1 MPNAPDLIDYQNTGR
16 LHGISMPATKDHASD
31 SKGPLPLVFAVT
43 GHRDLRKQDEEL
55 LRQRVQEIFS
65 ELNETYPSTPLR
77 LLSGLAEGA
86 DRLVAKIALN
96 NDIELVACLPMERS
110 SYEAD
115 FQATESRQEFQ
126 QLLACSSQVISLP
139 LVDGNTAKMMQE
151 QGPARDKQYRRLG
164 EFLVEHCQIL
174 IALWDGTDS
183 DLVGG
188 TSSVVRLQLGE
199 NCTCDTSSMSPL
211 DFPETGP
218 VYHILTP
225 RTKNTN
231 TAGKLFERHDKYHEG
246 FENEEAAKKAYAGL
260 FQRMNLFNR
269 DAVTYRAKLETA
281 IIQSQEWLI
290 PSPVR
295 ARLPRELQKFIE
307 YYGLADALAIYFR
320 KWTHWLM
327 GGLIFGCGLIGLLL
341 FTIFAHGPSMLQPI
355 TFWLYLGILALAF
368 IIYRYANSGKLKTR
382 YVDYRALAEG
392 LRVQTFWT
400 LAGIKH
406 TVANHYLRKQK
417 SELDWIRS
425 AIRAWALKLQSMS
438 VRPDLPLVQ
447 KHWVDDQAR
456 FFQKRARQDFKHYRR
471 ERALTGVCIVALAF
485 VAFIWGC
492 IMALS
497 VVGVISGLTPQSLG
511 AKLLFLPGMEINGA
525 VAIIMTMLPGIAGA
539 IAAFSVKMAFSE
551 QRKQYA
557 RMRDLYSRGSLCLAE
572 ALSKGDQQLAQR
584 IVLDLGKEAL
594 EENGDWVL
602 LHREREF
609 EIRLG
614 G

>member
-1 MPNAPDLIDYQNTGR
+1 MPNAPDLIDYQKTGR
-16 LHGISMPATKDHASD
+16 LHGINMPATKDHVPD
-31 SKGPLPLVFAVT
+31 SKGPLPLVLAVT

-55 LRQRVQEIFS
+55 LRRKVKEIFS
-65 ELNETYPSTPLR
+65 ELSRTYPFTPLR

-86 DRLVAKIALN
+86 DRLVAHVALN

-110 SYEAD
+110 LYEAD
-115 FQATESRQEFQ
+115 FQATESRRDFQ

-139 LVDGNTAKMMQE
+139 LVDGNTAKTVRE
-151 QGPARDKQYRRLG
+151 QGPARDKQYRNLG

-174 IALWDGTDS
+174 IALWGGIHS

-188 TSSVVRLQLGE
+188 TSWVVRLQLRE
-199 NCTCDTSSMSPL
+199 HCNCDTSSMSPL

-218 VYHILTP
+218 VYHIVTS
-225 RTKNTN
+225 RRKNTK
-231 TAGKLFERHDKYHEG
+231 TVGKPFERYDKYHGG
-246 FENEEAAKKAYAGL
+246 FENEEAAKKAYASL

-269 DAVTYRAKLETA
+269 DAVAQGAKLKSA
-281 IIQSQEWLI
+281 IAQSQEWLI
-290 PSPVR
+290 PLPGR
-295 ARLPRELQKFIE
+295 ARLEGELQQFIA

-327 GGLIFGCGLIGLLL
+327 AALIFGCGLIGLLL
-341 FTIFAHGPSMLQPI
+341 FAIFAHGPSTLQPI

-368 IIYRYANSGKLKTR
+368 IIYRYGNSRELKTR

-392 LRVQTFWT
+392 LRIQTFWT

-425 AIRAWALKLQSMS
+425 AIRSWALKLQSMS
-438 VRPDLPLVQ
+438 VRPDLSLVQ
-447 KHWVDDQAR
+447 KNWVDDQAR
-456 FFQKRARQDFKHYRR
+456 FFQKRARHDFKHYRR
-471 ERALTGVCIVALAF
+471 ERAFTRVSIWALAV

-492 IMALS
+492 VMALA
-497 VVGVISGLTPQSLG
+497 VVRLIAGLTPQSLG
-511 AKLLFLPGMEINGA
+511 TELFPGMEIRGA
-525 VAIIMTMLPGIAGA
+525 VAIILTILPGIAGA
-539 IAAFSVKMAFSE
+539 IAAFSLKMAFSE

-557 RMRDLYSRGSLCLAE
+557 RMRDLYSRGSICLAE
-572 ALSKGDQQLAQR
+572 ALSRGDQQLAQR
-584 IVLDLGKEAL
+584 IVLDLGREAL